1 LQWEK
6 GRQWLLHN
14 KVEGLSTSP
23 VIREVAKQK
32 YEKFYTADVRELG
45 RKPADEK
52 WKGKRKPQ
60 FKLAADGD
68 KIAVV
73 LTMEWLAVGKNGF
86 PGLCF
91 MSDELLAQLL
101 GYTLPL
107 PSLLADRIRGGKFIW
122 AIRKRVGL
130 RQAEILFNEIKEV
143 GEKKWAILNQ
153 RGEKTHWISL
163 LPNKPLPAKL

>member
-1 LQWEK
+1 
-6 GRQWLLHN
+6 
-14 KVEGLSTSP
+14 
-23 VIREVAKQK
+23 
-32 YEKFYTADVRELG
+32 
-45 RKPADEK
+45 
-52 WKGKRKPQ
+52 
-60 FKLAADGD
+60 
-68 KIAVV
+68 
-73 LTMEWLAVGKNGF
+73 
-86 PGLCF
+86 